1 MPSSTETDSRFPR
14 SRLWQVGRILMG
26 MKPVKTL
33 SIALRFGHLKPRL
46 VVFRGMH
53 CRISRRAR
61 VEGSGLLQLGVRWS
75 GSRYMPSEFKMA
87 QGATLHVEGHFQV
100 HTGCSISVN
109 RGATLS
115 LGSGYI
121 SNRVTID
128 CFDRIVVGDQVA
140 ISKGVTIRDSD
151 NHSLK
156 NDELSAAP
164 IVIGNRVWIGL
175 NATILKG
182 VTLGDGA
189 IVAAGAVVTKTVQPR
204 TLVGGVPARII
215 REDVE
220 WE

>member
-1 MPSSTETDSRFPR
+1 
-14 SRLWQVGRILMG
+14 
-26 MKPVKTL
+26 
-33 SIALRFGHLKPRL
+33 
-46 VVFRGMH
+46 
-53 CRISRRAR
+53 
-61 VEGSGLLQLGVRWS
+61 
-75 GSRYMPSEFKMA
+75 MPSEFKMA
-87 QGATLHVEGHFQV
+87 AEATLRVEGHFRV

-204 TLVGGVPARII
+204 TLVGGVPARVI